1 MIQGDVDVV
10 IVSGLHTLYPQFN
23 NFSDIKVFI
32 EPDEIAELTYFLTST
47 VNKSITGSII
57 PVDGGQ
63 GL

>member
-1 MIQGDVDVV
+1 LRDYEEE
-10 IVSGLHTLYPQFN
+10 TLSY
-23 NFSDIKVFI
+23 IKKEVPTGKFL
-32 EPDEIAELTYFLTST
+32 ERDEIAELTYFLTST